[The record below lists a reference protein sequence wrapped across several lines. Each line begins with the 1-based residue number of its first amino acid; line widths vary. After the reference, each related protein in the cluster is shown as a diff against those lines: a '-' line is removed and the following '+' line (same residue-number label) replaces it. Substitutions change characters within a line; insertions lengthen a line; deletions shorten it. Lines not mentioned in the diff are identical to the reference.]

1 MSALNKLFPG
11 EPIFTMTT
19 WDGKLMCVPKSM
31 AESFQK
37 EQEKLKAKAEAGELP
52 EEKPINDEL
61 WNKIFSDTPLTDDEY
76 DELFG
81 ESSATKTDLQKQSH
95 IETDEVPLPTNKIHP
110 HNNPSSYKIYKQ
122 NDKLPSKCICNKI
135 INIFL
140 IIALFA
146 QLLFFT
152 PYTLSKVEISKQN
165 VPHYVKM
172 FTVFRSI
179 FFGESGY
186 SEGTIRYVYE
196 LDYKRFIF
204 QIAVTV
210 AMYFTVKWFIKQKNE
225 T

>member
-1 MSALNKLFPG
+1 MHIFYRLLRKLFYKNNAQNTDQPYTFSQYRQNTK
-11 EPIFTMTT
+11 EPTIQTA
-19 WDGKLMCVPKSM
+19 P
-31 AESFQK
+31 
-37 EQEKLKAKAEAGELP
+37 
-52 EEKPINDEL
+52 NDRIL
-61 WNKIFSDTPLTDDEY
+61 
-76 DELFG
+76 
-81 ESSATKTDLQKQSH
+81 
-95 IETDEVPLPTNKIHP
+95 
-110 HNNPSSYKIYKQ
+110 NPSDPASYKIYKQ
-122 NDKLPSKCICNKI
+122 SKATSSKCIQQKI
-135 INIFL
+135 ID
-140 IIALFA
+140 IALIVVLIA

-225 T
+225 TQ